1 MTEKWRFSLN
11 SEDEQASK
19 TEDFASFGV
28 SEDINSIFA
37 PEILSVCDRRDRS
50 DAVLVNREK
59 K

>member
-37 PEILSVCDRRDRS
+37 PEILRKHSRQIQK
-50 DAVLVNREK
+50 AA
-59 K
+59 